1 MPPSDT
7 DTRWLCVVAKFNA
20 ECENSLSSY
29 VSSSC
34 TATVRYM
41 LVKDEDHHRL
51 HLTLDSQAQI
61 GAKDLL

>member
-1 MPPSDT
+1 MT
-7 DTRWLCVVAKFNA
+7 ANWCVNAECVNA

-34 TATVRYM
+34 TATVGYM

-51 HLTLDSQAQI
+51 HLTHDSQAQI